1 MALKIKD
8 LDGLIGEVIA
18 QLEFW
23 DGEMIL
29 VSEDDSMQI
38 LRDKG
43 CIYIKELGVDVYGAY
58 VYYYEPETEEWEI
71 DSDLYIFYL
80 HKTDTEVYSEGGSS
94 LPVCI
99 SNYCHYSGTE
109 KKYTMEEIDNLE
121 IEYILNDEDEELSDN
136 NNK

>member
-43 CIYIKELGVDVYGAY
+43 CIYIR
-58 VYYYEPETEEWEI
+58 
-71 DSDLYIFYL
+71 
-80 HKTDTEVYSEGGSS
+80 
-94 LPVCI
+94 
-99 SNYCHYSGTE
+99 
-109 KKYTMEEIDNLE
+109 
-121 IEYILNDEDEELSDN
+121 
-136 NNK
+136 